1 MTWALLF
8 LRLAYLR
15 KGCVATFSHTEW
27 AQCIRAADEH
37 SYFYRREECMSE
49 PVTFIR
55 ISKSF
60 TATASAKPATAD
72 TALAAATPVLTKI
85 DLQIRAG
92 EFVAIVGPSGCGKS
106 TLLRL
111 IAGLEQPS
119 SGTVTIGQRTVQKV
133 DPCCALMFQEP
144 RLLPWKTIRQNV
156 QLAVRGDEQT
166 QTETWL
172 AQVGL
177 QAFVNALPYQL
188 SGGMAQRAALA
199 RALVRRPQVLLLDEP
214 FAALDA
220 LTKLQMQDLLVDTVQ
235 AAGATV
241 VMVTHDIDEA
251 VYLADRVI
259 ILGQRPATIV
269 ASYHVTLPRPRDRS
283 HPLLAEHR
291 SQILEHF
298 GLAHHKVAPPTE
310 VF

>member
-1 MTWALLF
+1 
-8 LRLAYLR
+8 
-15 KGCVATFSHTEW
+15 
-27 AQCIRAADEH
+27 
-37 SYFYRREECMSE
+37 MSE
-49 PVTFIR
+49 SVTFAR
-55 ISKSF
+55 INKSF
-60 TATASAKPATAD
+60 TPAQNSGG
-72 TALAAATPVLTKI
+72 AAPAVTPVLTKI

-119 SGTVTIGQRTVQKV
+119 SGTVTIGDRPVQGV
-133 DPCCALMFQEP
+133 DRRCALMFQEP
-144 RLLPWKTIRQNV
+144 RLLPWKSIRQNV
-156 QLAVRGDEQT
+156 QLAVRGEAQAHSEQ
-166 QTETWL
+166 WL

-177 QAFVNALPYQL
+177 QGFVDALPHQL

-199 RALVRRPQVLLLDEP
+199 RALVGRPQVLLLDEP

-220 LTKLQMQDLLVDTVQ
+220 LTKLQMQDLLIETVQ

-251 VYLADRVI
+251 VYLADRVV

-269 ASYHVTLPRPRDRS
+269 ATYHSTRPRPRDRS
-283 HPLLAEHR
+283 HPELAGLR

-310 VF
+310 IF

>member
-1 MTWALLF
+1 
-8 LRLAYLR
+8 
-15 KGCVATFSHTEW
+15 
-27 AQCIRAADEH
+27 
-37 SYFYRREECMSE
+37 MSE
-49 PVTFIR
+49 SVTFAR
-55 ISKSF
+55 INKSF
-60 TATASAKPATAD
+60 TPTQNRSGATAV
-72 TALAAATPVLTKI
+72 TPVLTKI

-119 SGTVTIGQRTVQKV
+119 SGTVAIGDRLVQGV
-133 DPCCALMFQEP
+133 DRRCALMFQEP

-156 QLAVRGDEQT
+156 QLAVRGEAQAHSEQ
-166 QTETWL
+166 WL

-177 QAFVNALPYQL
+177 QGFVDALPHQL

-199 RALVRRPQVLLLDEP
+199 RALVGRPQVLLLDEP

-220 LTKLQMQDLLVDTVQ
+220 LTKLQMQDLLIETVH

-269 ASYHVTLPRPRDRS
+269 ASYHSTLLRPRDRS
-283 HPLLAEHR
+283 HPELAGLR

>member
-1 MTWALLF
+1 
-8 LRLAYLR
+8 
-15 KGCVATFSHTEW
+15 
-27 AQCIRAADEH
+27 
-37 SYFYRREECMSE
+37 MSE
-49 PVTFIR
+49 SVTFTR
-55 ISKSF
+55 INKSF
-60 TATASAKPATAD
+60 TPAQNSGG
-72 TALAAATPVLTKI
+72 AAPAVTPVLTKI

-119 SGTVTIGQRTVQKV
+119 SGTVAIGDRPVQGV
-133 DPCCALMFQEP
+133 DRRCALMFQEP
-144 RLLPWKTIRQNV
+144 RLLPWKSIRQNV
-156 QLAVRGDEQT
+156 QLAVRGEAQAHSEQ
-166 QTETWL
+166 WL

-177 QAFVNALPYQL
+177 QGFTDALPHQL

-199 RALVRRPQVLLLDEP
+199 RALVGRPQVLLLDEP

-220 LTKLQMQDLLVDTVQ
+220 LTKLQMQDLLIETVQ

-251 VYLADRVI
+251 VYLADRVV

-269 ASYHVTLPRPRDRS
+269 ATYHSTLSRPRDRS
-283 HPLLAEHR
+283 HPELAGLR

-310 VF
+310 IF

>member
-1 MTWALLF
+1 
-8 LRLAYLR
+8 
-15 KGCVATFSHTEW
+15 
-27 AQCIRAADEH
+27 
-37 SYFYRREECMSE
+37 MSE
-49 PVTFIR
+49 SVTFTR

-60 TATASAKPATAD
+60 TTATATRTPINQD
-72 TALAAATPVLTKI
+72 DLAPDGANLVLTKI
-85 DLQIRAG
+85 DLQVRAG

-111 IAGLEQPS
+111 IAGLERPS
-119 SGTVTIGQRTVQKV
+119 GGTVAIGERTVEGV
-133 DPCCALMFQEP
+133 DRRCALMFQEP

-156 QLAVRGDEQT
+156 QLAVRGE
-166 QTETWL
+166 EKHHSERWL
-172 AQVGL
+172 SQVGL
-177 QAFVNALPYQL
+177 AGFVEALPHQL

-199 RALVRRPQVLLLDEP
+199 RALVGRPQVLLLDEP

-220 LTKLQMQDLLVDTVQ
+220 LTKMQMQDLLIDTVQ

-251 VYLADRVI
+251 VYLADRIV

-269 ASYHVTLPRPRDRS
+269 ASYHSMLPRPRDRS
-283 HPLLAEHR
+283 HPGIAELR

>member
-1 MTWALLF
+1 
-8 LRLAYLR
+8 
-15 KGCVATFSHTEW
+15 
-27 AQCIRAADEH
+27 
-37 SYFYRREECMSE
+37 MSE
-49 PVTFIR
+49 SVTFTR

-60 TATASAKPATAD
+60 SAASSTRGASRQSDLTTDEASSH
-72 TALAAATPVLTKI
+72 LVLTKI
-85 DLQIRAG
+85 DLQVRAG

-119 SGTVTIGQRTVQKV
+119 TGTVAIGERSVKGV
-133 DPCCALMFQEP
+133 DRRCDLMFQEP

-156 QLAVRGDEQT
+156 QLAVRGEEKRHAEQ
-166 QTETWL
+166 WL
-172 AQVGL
+172 RQVGL
-177 QAFVNALPYQL
+177 AGFADALPYQL

-199 RALVRRPQVLLLDEP
+199 RALVGQPQVLLLDEP

-220 LTKLQMQDLLVDTVQ
+220 LTKMQMQDLLIDTVQ

-251 VYLADRVI
+251 VYLADRIV

-269 ASYHVTLPRPRDRS
+269 ASYHSLLPRPRDRS
-283 HPLLAEHR
+283 HPSSAELR

>member
-1 MTWALLF
+1 
-8 LRLAYLR
+8 
-15 KGCVATFSHTEW
+15 
-27 AQCIRAADEH
+27 
-37 SYFYRREECMSE
+37 MSE
-49 PVTFIR
+49 SVTFTR

-60 TATASAKPATAD
+60 GANATAQSAGKNTNGAAETA
-72 TALAAATPVLTKI
+72 VLTKI

-111 IAGLEQPS
+111 IAGLEQATT
-119 SGTVTIGQRTVQKV
+119 GTVAIGDHPVQGV
-133 DPCCALMFQEP
+133 DRRCALMFQEP

-156 QLAVRGDEQT
+156 QLAVRGSEQ
-166 QTETWL
+166 QYAEQWL
-172 AQVGL
+172 TQVGL
-177 QAFVNALPYQL
+177 QGFIHAMPHQL

-199 RALVRRPQVLLLDEP
+199 RALVGSPQVLLLDEP

-235 AAGATV
+235 SAGATV

-251 VYLADRVI
+251 VYLADRVV

-269 ASYHVTLPRPRDRS
+269 ATYHLAIPRPRDRS
-283 HPLLAEHR
+283 HPALAAQR
-291 SQILEHF
+291 GQILEHF

>member
-1 MTWALLF
+1 
-8 LRLAYLR
+8 
-15 KGCVATFSHTEW
+15 
-27 AQCIRAADEH
+27 
-37 SYFYRREECMSE
+37 MSE
-49 PVTFIR
+49 SVTFAR

-60 TATASAKPATAD
+60 TPHQGTGSWSAVDSATA
-72 TALAAATPVLTKI
+72 VLTKI

-111 IAGLEQPS
+111 IAGLEQPT
-119 SGTVTIGQRTVQKV
+119 SGTVAIGERPVQGV
-133 DPCCALMFQEP
+133 DRRCALMFQEP

-156 QLAVRGDEQT
+156 QLGVRGDAQANSEA
-166 QTETWL
+166 WL

-177 QAFVNALPYQL
+177 QGFIDALPHQL

-199 RALVRRPQVLLLDEP
+199 RALVGRPQVLLLDEP

-251 VYLADRVI
+251 VYLADRVV
-259 ILGQRPATIV
+259 ILGQRPATII
-269 ASYHVTLPRPRDRS
+269 AGYHSTLPRPRDRS
-283 HPLLAEHR
+283 HPALAELR

-298 GLAHHKVAPPTE
+298 GLAHHRVAAPTE

>member
-1 MTWALLF
+1 
-8 LRLAYLR
+8 
-15 KGCVATFSHTEW
+15 
-27 AQCIRAADEH
+27 
-37 SYFYRREECMSE
+37 MSE
-49 PVTFIR
+49 SVTFAR
-55 ISKSF
+55 VHKSF
-60 TATASAKPATAD
+60 TSTQSTGSG
-72 TALAAATPVLTKI
+72 AAVEAMTPVLTKI

-111 IAGLEQPS
+111 VAGLERPS
-119 SGTVTIGQRTVQKV
+119 GGTVAVGDRLVQGV
-133 DPCCALMFQEP
+133 DRRCALMFQEP

-156 QLAVRGDEQT
+156 QLAVRGAEQAHSA
-166 QTETWL
+166 QWL

-177 QAFVNALPYQL
+177 QGFVDALPYQL

-199 RALVRRPQVLLLDEP
+199 RALVGRPQVLLLDEP

-220 LTKLQMQDLLVDTVQ
+220 LTKMQMQDLLIETVQ

-251 VYLADRVI
+251 VYLADRIV

-269 ASYHVTLPRPRDRS
+269 ASYHSTLPRPRDRS
-283 HPLLAEHR
+283 HRALGELR